1 MSRSVSGMDICS
13 ASGFP
18 IRGTGLHVQRPVRS
32 RYVNEAG
39 NPGPLPL
46 EERRERAIRVLG
58 EHFAEDHLSVEE
70 FERQVDRVYSATT
83 AMEIEGVFQE
93 LPALRS
99 AVSLEHVEP
108 ALPVRARAED
118 VPARG
123 MQFAVLSGTE
133 RKGAWTPARRFTSI
147 ALMGGAGLDLR
158 EARLG
163 PGVTEILVISIMG
176 GTEIIV
182 PPGLAVQTRGFGLLG
197 GFEGVDQ
204 PSADPDPDAP
214 ILIIKGFALMGG
226 VEVAV
231 REPGET
237 ARDARRRRKDER
249 RARRHQ
255 HTDRN

>member
-1 MSRSVSGMDICS
+1 M
-13 ASGFP
+13 
-18 IRGTGLHVQRPVRS
+18 
-32 RYVNEAG
+32 NEAG
-39 NPGPLPL
+39 APVPFAL
-46 EERRERAIRVLG
+46 EEQRERAVRLLG

-83 AMEIEGVFQE
+83 PVEIDSVFRN

-99 AVSLEHVEP
+99 APSPDRRPPDLP
-108 ALPVRARAED
+108 ARVRAED

-123 MQFAVLSGTE
+123 LQLSVLSGTE

-163 PGVTEILVISIMG
+163 PGVTEIRVIAIMG

-182 PPGLAVQTRGFGLLG
+182 PPGLAVQTRGFGFMG

-214 ILIIKGFALMGG
+214 IVIIKGIALMGG

-249 RARRHQ
+249 RARRH
-255 HTDRN
+255 